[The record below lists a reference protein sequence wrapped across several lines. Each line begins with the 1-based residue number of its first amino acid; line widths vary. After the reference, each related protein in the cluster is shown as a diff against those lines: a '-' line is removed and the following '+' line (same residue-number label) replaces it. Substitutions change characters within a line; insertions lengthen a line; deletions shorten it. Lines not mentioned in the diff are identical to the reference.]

1 MVDPSTLLAPDGIE
15 WVALNRDLGVEVVI
29 SNWFG
34 EWLDGRFE
42 VESVE
47 FVAPEDRDGL
57 WERVGS
63 LRDGVAADLRRF
75 DHHEAQLEDAAYEV
89 QMNLI
94 NSGRRSAAIW
104 ADEWAYLQ
112 SNSWLTSK
120 LRLPVEAFRDAGAAV
135 LEFGKRT
142 GINLIAE
149 VIPRDEIPAS
159 INAETVGQAA
169 VKWIVVGGATIGGG
183 TLGGL
188 LGPFGSAAGGFLG
201 GRLSKA
207 AALAIDP

>member
-1 MVDPSTLLAPDGIE
+1 ME
-15 WVALNRDLGVEVVI
+15 WVALNQDLGVEVVI

-34 EWLDGRFE
+34 EWLEGRFD
-42 VESVE
+42 VEADE

-57 WERVGS
+57 WERVER
-63 LRDGVAADLRRF
+63 LRGEGVADLRRF
-75 DHHEAQLEDAAYEV
+75 DHHEVRLEDDAYQV

-94 NSGRRSAAIW
+94 DSGRPGAVIW

-120 LRLPVEAFRDAGAAV
+120 LRLPVEAFRDAGAAI

-149 VIPRDEIPAS
+149 VIPRDDIPAS
-159 INAETVGQAA
+159 INAETIGRAA

-188 LGPFGSAAGGFLG
+188 VGPVGGAAGGFLAN
-201 GRLSKA
+201 RLSKA